1 MNTNFLLED
10 KFTVLS
16 INKDGKYFKKVSR
29 IDAKSE
35 IYEIDMQ
42 LDINTE
48 IYPVSIKKDYM
59 LVLAT
64 SESFDQNMDEHYKS
78 QLIDD
83 YEYVTYGKVFKI

>member
-35 IYEIDMQ
+35 IYEIDM
-42 LDINTE
+42 
-48 IYPVSIKKDYM
+48 
-59 LVLAT
+59 
-64 SESFDQNMDEHYKS
+64 
-78 QLIDD
+78 
-83 YEYVTYGKVFKI
+83 